1 MTKNWGTSARMKKRG
16 PIVAIVGAVMIV
28 MAASIAYSILPQ
40 MPSGSEGGDFF
51 PSPESLFD
59 SVSDK
64 VIIDAGNAYT
74 FSHTTNAAQVPLMWG
89 VHIVDYNPDD
99 SVAISISNIF
109 GDKFGSFTEN
119 DPIFIKSFDVPKA
132 DTYSFNVENNGKV
145 PITVVMLFTEN
156 PEKSKA
162 LTDPNSPFV
171 KNILPLAEAGFLLI
185 IGIIVTISGTI
196 LGIVDWRKGKNQSSR
211 YI

>member
-1 MTKNWGTSARMKKRG
+1 MKKRG
-16 PIVAIVGAVMIV
+16 PIVAIAGAVMIV
-28 MAASIAYSILPQ
+28 IAASIAYSV
-40 MPSGSEGGDFF
+40 MPRMSSDSPGGDLF

-59 SVSDK
+59 TVSDK
-64 VIIDAGNAYT
+64 VTIDAGTVYT
-74 FSHTTNAAQVPLMWG
+74 FSHTASAAKVPLMWG
-89 VHIVDYNPDD
+89 VHIMDYNPNDM
-99 SVAISISNIF
+99 VGITISNIF
-109 GDKFGSFTEN
+109 NDKFGSFTDN

-132 DTYSFNVENNGKV
+132 DTYSFNVENKGKE

-185 IGIIVTISGTI
+185 IGIIVILSGAVLSVI
-196 LGIVDWRKGKNQSSR
+196 DWRKGKNQSSNR
-211 YI
+211 YV

>member
-1 MTKNWGTSARMKKRG
+1 MKKRG
-16 PIVAIVGAVMIV
+16 PIILITGTVMIIL
-28 MAASIAYSILPQ
+28 AASIAYSIIPQ
-40 MPSGSEGGDFF
+40 EQGTNGDFF

-59 SVSDK
+59 NVSDK
-64 VIIDAGNAYT
+64 VTIDAGNVYT
-74 FSHTTNAAQVPLMWG
+74 FSHTVNTAKVPLMWG
-89 VHIVDYNPDD
+89 VHIVNYQPNNN
-99 SVAISISNIF
+99 VGISISNIF
-109 GDKFGSFTEN
+109 GDKFGSFVEG

-132 DTYSFNVENNGKV
+132 DTYNFNVENKGKE

-171 KNILPLAEAGFLLI
+171 KNIIPLAEAGFLLI
-185 IGIIVTISGTI
+185 VGIIVVIT
-196 LGIVDWRKGKNQSSR
+196 GIVLSVMDWRKGKNQSSR